1 MLCKHCGY
9 EIKEG
14 AAFCQK
20 CGAKVS
26 DMLEQVTPEQ
36 PMTEPVFDAQKP
48 KKSKKRG
55 WILAASIAGAL
66 AILIAAG
73 IFLGPRLWPETF
85 QSAEGWA
92 RKNFG
97 SGDDYLQYVEK
108 NATQKAA
115 DRVVNAYGKYLD
127 SLENQNTSGA
137 VEVSAQLKLGE
148 QVKTLLKENGAQMNL
163 DWFQNATLKL
173 DANTKDA
180 AARFLLALS
189 LNDTEI
195 ASADLLMDLDANA
208 MYLAFLPLSENYLQ
222 GSFAMDDDTRQLL
235 SALSSADMKDVLP
248 TKETVAALVDKYSK
262 LIYESLQNAEK
273 TSETLEIAGVQQKVT
288 VLNVSLDFQTV
299 KQMAKTVLETLED
312 DAVIKESIEK
322 VAEHLEQKG
331 YITDADQVY
340 ENFLDSIKEAKDNL
354 NEAKSD
360 DSFEKLAISFYVDD
374 AHEIVGVKYK
384 FDSDVVYCATA
395 RDGDK
400 FAFKLDAD
408 DLQIIGTGTETEG
421 VVNAEYTVEAEGK
434 AVCTIALKELSCK
447 EGLLN
452 GKILVT
458 PSATLLKQI
467 GWDATSSSVMSLIN
481 PSVELVFVSQT
492 DSAKLEINLVSGEN
506 LLVGLAVTT
515 KAKEATDIT
524 MPDPNQITPESGAE
538 QWLYGLDVNSL
549 YDKLIAAGV
558 PEDLAGRFIQGFQQ
572 GLQPDGD
579 GSQNI

>member
-1 MLCKHCGY
+1 M
-9 EIKEG
+9 
-14 AAFCQK
+14 
-20 CGAKVS
+20 
-26 DMLEQVTPEQ
+26 
-36 PMTEPVFDAQKP
+36 
-48 KKSKKRG
+48 
-55 WILAASIAGAL
+55 
-66 AILIAAG
+66 
-73 IFLGPRLWPETF
+73 
-85 QSAEGWA
+85 
-92 RKNFG
+92 
-97 SGDDYLQYVEK
+97 
-108 NATQKAA
+108 
-115 DRVVNAYGKYLD
+115 
-127 SLENQNTSGA
+127 
-137 VEVSAQLKLGE
+137 SAQLKLGE

-340 ENFLDSIKEAKDNL
+340 EDFLDSIKEAKDNL

-374 AHEIVGVKYK
+374 AHEIVGAKYK

-458 PSATLLKQI
+458 PSAKLLKQL

-524 MPDPNQITPESGAE
+524 MPDPNQVTPESGAE

-549 YDKLIAAGV
+549 YDKLVAAGV